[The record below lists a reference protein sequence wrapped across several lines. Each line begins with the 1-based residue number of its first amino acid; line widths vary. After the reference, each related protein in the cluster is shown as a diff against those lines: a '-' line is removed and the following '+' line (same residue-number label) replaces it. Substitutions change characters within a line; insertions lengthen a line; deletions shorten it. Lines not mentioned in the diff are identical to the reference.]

1 MSELAIALLGAGN
14 MGTCLGNALLK
25 IPNVA
30 LRYVC
35 DTHLPAAEK
44 LSSALGAVPV
54 SSPDTLFSHPDFDA
68 VMICL
73 PTHTRLETLQMAVEA
88 GKHIFCE
95 KPLALNSVMAEAIR
109 QLLTGYPKTVMVGQ
123 VLRFFWEYAQLRQ
136 LVLEG
141 KIGQIGTIRLSRLV
155 GYPGSTSWFTDE
167 SKSGGLLL
175 DLLVHDL
182 DFLLWTLGEMDQV
195 FAQTV
200 RNKRSAELDYALV
213 TCRMKSGALA
223 HLESSWAHPP
233 GSFRQTVE
241 IAGSQGLLS
250 YDSAVAKSFEL
261 HSTQEKDGSLSR
273 IALPPAAPEGDVY
286 YLEMKHFVD
295 CLTEGRPV
303 SIPWQEALRA
313 CSAAFSAMESARS
326 GAVVKMD

>member
-1 MSELAIALLGAGN
+1 MSKLAIALLGAGN

-25 IPNVA
+25 IPKVA

-44 LSSALGAVPV
+44 LSSALGALPIA
-54 SSPDTLFSHPDFDA
+54 SPETLFSYPDFDA
-68 VMICL
+68 VIICL
-73 PTHTRLETLQMAVEA
+73 PTFTRLETLQMAVKA

-95 KPLALNSVMAEAIR
+95 KPLALDPSMAGSIR

-136 LVLEG
+136 MVLEG

-155 GYPGSTSWFTDE
+155 GYPGNASWFIDE

-182 DFLLWTLGEMDQV
+182 DFLLWTFGEIDHV
-195 FAQTV
+195 FAQNV
-200 RNKRSAELDYALV
+200 RNKRPAELDYALI
-213 TCRMKSGALA
+213 TCKMKSGALA

-261 HSTQEKDGSLSR
+261 HSTQEKDGTLSR

-286 YLEMKHFVD
+286 YLEMKHFID

-303 SIPWQEALRA
+303 NIPWQEALQA
-313 CSAAFSAMESARS
+313 CSAAFAAVESARS
-326 GAVVKMD
+326 GTAVKMD